1 MRYVFPISNN
11 NTIFF
16 TGLYQHWKHW
26 LTAHPGRA
34 QTVDC
39 HTLNQDQPFFNFLFA
54 LVPSW
59 RTDRAGQ
66 CIRVLGWPVLPKQK
80 GHTYK
85 INKQITLQNSWVH
98 GISLNWII
106 ESGKLGLALDSF
118 HYFDKALWL
127 QDNENEA
134 FFLDCSLVAVH
145 LRATLSQELTSFPS
159 DLGLW
164 VARNANQWKWSEL
177 RRIGHNLL
185 D

>member
-134 FFLDCSLVAVH
+134 FFFGLQSGSCASAGNALP
-145 LRATLSQELTSFPS
+145 RAYQFSKWSWTLSSKKCQSMEMIRTQKN
-159 DLGLW
+159 W
-164 VARNANQWKWSEL
+164 T
-177 RRIGHNLL
+177 
-185 D
+185 